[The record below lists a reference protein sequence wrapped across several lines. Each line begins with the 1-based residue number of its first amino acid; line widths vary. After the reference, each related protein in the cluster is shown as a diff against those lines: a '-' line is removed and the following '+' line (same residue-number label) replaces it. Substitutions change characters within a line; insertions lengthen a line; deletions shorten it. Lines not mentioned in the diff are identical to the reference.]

1 MRWPMSRP
9 TGLLRIRQVLARIP
23 VSRAHFYE
31 LISADERLRP
41 IKFGSLSFWT
51 AEQIDAL
58 ERRIRDG
65 TAKQRRPTPVNTPN
79 NTPRATKC
87 FPPGDAQGLAD
98 LT

>member
-1 MRWPMSRP
+1 MSRP

-23 VSRAHFYE
+23 VSRAYFYE

-65 TAKQRRPTPVNTPN
+65 TAKRHHSPTNTPN
-79 NTPRATKC
+79 SPSRLQPSAAK
-87 FPPGDAQGLAD
+87 P
-98 LT
+98 

>member
-1 MRWPMSRP
+1 MSRP

-23 VSRAHFYE
+23 VSRAYFYE
-31 LISADERLRP
+31 LVSADERLRP

-65 TAKQRRPTPVNTPN
+65 TAKRRRPRPANTPSSN
-79 NTPRATKC
+79 SL
-87 FPPGDAQGLAD
+87 PPSH
-98 LT
+98 